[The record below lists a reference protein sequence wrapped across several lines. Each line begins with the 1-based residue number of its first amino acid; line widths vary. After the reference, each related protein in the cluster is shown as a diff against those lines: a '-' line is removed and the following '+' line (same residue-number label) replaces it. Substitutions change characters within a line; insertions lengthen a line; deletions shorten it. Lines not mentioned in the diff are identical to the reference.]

1 MYRIPANIAGDVTKH
16 ATRLKATDEQQEIQ
30 TLVVSDRN

>member
-1 MYRIPANIAGDVTKH
+1 MYRIPASISGDVTKH
-16 ATRLKATDEQQEIQ
+16 ATCLKATDEQHEIQ